1 MTDDRTREPE
11 EEPDALES
19 SLGHDPEIDPD
30 EHVPVELEHSSAGAD
45 EAREVVA
52 GHEGAHVDE
61 FELEQ
66 QALHAE
72 GDLTGD
78 GEIDEDDRAVAASRG
93 RRVGAGRSGGGPRF
107 IQFLRASWAELRRVQ
122 WPDRRQVAQATAVVI
137 GFVIVIGAF
146 LGFADWAA
154 QKLVD
159 IIL

>member
-1 MTDDRTREPE
+1 MTDDHTREPDD
-11 EEPDALES
+11 EPEALES
-19 SLGHDPEIDPD
+19 SLGQEPEIDPD

-45 EAREVVA
+45 EAREIVA
-52 GHEGAHVDE
+52 ATEGAHVDE

-78 GEIDEDDRAVAASRG
+78 GTIDEDDHALAATRG
-93 RRVGAGRSGGGPRF
+93 RKVSARESGGGPRF
-107 IQFLRASWAELRRVQ
+107 VQFLRASWAELRRVQ

-137 GFVIVIGAF
+137 GFVIVIGVY
-146 LGFADWAA
+146 LGLADWAA

-159 IIL
+159 FIV